1 MDIYYLNNF
10 SNLSPIISIILFLG
24 LYQLGNIFDQTLK
37 INNFIIS
44 KNIWA
49 HYPLISIIFI
59 LTFLSPFLYLQILHP
74 IFIKLTAY
82 ILFFSGFFLIY
93 NFIRKIFLYETIN
106 ILKKNNIY
114 YYIFLIFILNFF

>member
-59 LTFLSPFLYLQILHP
+59 LTFLSPFLYLQILHS

-82 ILFFSGFFLIY
+82 ILFFSGFF
-93 NFIRKIFLYETIN
+93 FN
-106 ILKKNNIY
+106 I
-114 YYIFLIFILNFF
+114 